1 MSNIQGSR
9 NFFANSA
16 IIALTSIA
24 DPVASSTIVFRPEP
38 AVKSKGPPTMAFDE
52 APKQR
57 QPIVVASQFKLV
69 FLGVLVLTVVAG
81 LVSVIMSM
89 SIASLTQPEQTTL
102 EMMQSTWKM
111 GFGAFLGLIGGKAT
125 N

>member
-1 MSNIQGSR
+1 
-9 NFFANSA
+9 
-16 IIALTSIA
+16 
-24 DPVASSTIVFRPEP
+24 
-38 AVKSKGPPTMAFDE
+38 MAFDE

-57 QPIVVASQFKLV
+57 RPIVVTSQFKLV